1 MALFLMLFMISS
13 PIYGTTTCAL
23 DGQNY
28 PKGTTYGRYICN
40 NGEWVKEIAP
50 DDIAFNAILC
60 DIPMTTQSGDVKCD
74 LISGE
79 QLSILCSLPEFGNIS
94 TKAFTQIP
102 TQLQLSEAFKEECYN
117 TPECAE
123 KFKCSIDI
131 DPTDNL
137 DIQVPAT
144 SKSGGE

>member
-23 DGQNY
+23 LGQNY
-28 PKGTTYGRYICN
+28 PEGAAYGEFVCF
-40 NGEWVKEIAP
+40 NGVWVAKKL
-50 DDIAFNAILC
+50 FHRVKKNAILC

-94 TKAFTQIP
+94 TKDFTQIP

-131 DPTDNL
+131 YPTDNL